1 MANLAEVS
9 QEGCAGI
16 RYYRSQS
23 LISPDR
29 RYAVYSRIQL
39 QAQPDFTRSRASSV
53 LYLKHL
59 KTGDLQIITTSSSLI
74 EQFDRGTDSDY
85 QLGTIAI
92 LIPVAWSEQGN
103 RILAREFEGIFGSS
117 MASDCAIVWDQSTNQ
132 VKTFAPNYITYT
144 TAVLLGWSQSHPDR
158 VLFRVGNLGEDQW
171 QLWTVDSQGQT
182 TAAPDDRPIIFG
194 QSIISNWTGPQVAA

>member
-9 QEGCAGI
+9 QENRAGT

-39 QAQPDFTRSRASSV
+39 QAQPDFTRSRVSSV
-53 LYLKHL
+53 LYLEHL
-59 KTGDLQIITTSSSLI
+59 KTGDLRIITTSSSLI
-74 EQFDRGTDSDY
+74 EQFGHSTDYDY
-85 QLGTIAI
+85 RLGTIAI
-92 LIPVAWSEQGN
+92 LIPVAWSEQSD

-117 MASDCAIVWDQSTNQ
+117 MASDCAIVWDRSINR
-132 VKTFAPNYITYT
+132 VRTFVPNHITYT
-144 TAVLLGWSQSHPDR
+144 TAVLLGWSELHPDR
-158 VLFRVGNLGEDQW
+158 VLFRAGNLGEDQW

-182 TAAPDDRPIIFG
+182 VAAPDDRPLVFG